1 MTPLLRR
8 LAASTLATAVVLL
21 PLSAATLGTADA
33 AVKAKHYSSCKAL
46 QKDYPHGVGKKGAKD
61 KTSGAKVTNFKVSTT
76 VYGMNN
82 APRNSSTGEYDLDRD
97 NDGIACE
104 KR

>member
-1 MTPLLRR
+1 MTSRLLRLTVGA
-8 LAASTLATAVVLL
+8 LAAAALCL
-21 PLSAATLGTADA
+21 PLTATYPPAADA
-33 AVKAKHYSSCKAL
+33 AVKSKHYKSCTAL
-46 QKDYPHGVGKKGAKD
+46 HQDYPHGVGKKGAKD
-61 KTSGAKVTNFKVSTT
+61 KTSGTRVTNFKVSNT

-82 APRNSSTGEYDLDRD
+82 GPRNKTTGEYDLDRD